1 MIKGLQLVLLVLSA
15 VTGVAVLSVVLEVL
29 LDWIFRRK

>member
-29 LDWIFRRK
+29 LDWIFKRK

>member
-1 MIKGLQLVLLVLSA
+1 MIKGLQLVLLVLAA
-15 VTGVAVLSVVLEVL
+15 VTGVAVLSVALEAV

>member
-15 VTGVAVLSVVLEVL
+15 VTGVAALSVVLEAL

>member
-15 VTGVAVLSVVLEVL
+15 VTGVAVLSVALEAV
-29 LDWIFRRK
+29 LDWIFKQK

>member
-1 MIKGLQLVLLVLSA
+1 MSKGLQLVLLVLSA
-15 VTGVAVLSVVLEVL
+15 VTGVAALSVVLEAV

>member
-15 VTGVAVLSVVLEVL
+15 VTGVAVLSVALEAV
-29 LDWIFRRK
+29 LDWIFKRK

>member
-1 MIKGLQLVLLVLSA
+1 MIKGLHLVLLVLSA
-15 VTGVAVLSVVLEVL
+15 VTGVAALSVALEAI